1 LSTVVLGLIVGAS
14 SLFLSL
20 FLDLIER
27 IFLKFK
33 ETALEPSSIGISPL
47 HRLLSVL
54 ISGIIVALVWYV
66 LRNRFK
72 SIIGVKRAVNGDSMP
87 FLATIIDVL
96 TQIFYVGSGGS
107 IGRELAPREAGAA
120 IAQQ

>member
-1 LSTVVLGLIVGAS
+1 MRLGEIVEQKNRYFGKEETFVLALSTVVLGLIVGAS

-87 FLATIIDVL
+87 FLATIIDV
-96 TQIFYVGSGGS
+96 
-107 IGRELAPREAGAA
+107 
-120 IAQQ
+120 